1 MNAEPEEDHPHFAL
15 LSYLA
20 EVAAIS
26 DHLPEHQN
34 HMEDTTHGSIEDI
47 LTAAALAESMKEE
60 IFTVVQEDPTKWTT
74 EGTAS
79 ESEEEDVDIMTIEE
93 VVVETKETNGLMIIV
108 ETDESEEVTEAES
121 LTTNLREPAI
131 EESVIPQTAEENLK
145 IITPEEESP
154 KQDQDDTLD
163 LESLLTLS
171 EATDYNIEEHTQDIQ
186 IPVGQSVKDA
196 LDELSSETVNSDEE
210 FSTVITKLDHPAS
223 APSDTVS
230 LTQVGGFVAP
240 QFTFFQDAVVD
251 TGRKRKSLDPTTVFD
266 MPAEPPINPSPLK
279 LQSQEFENVL
289 SLSFS
294 CQIWL
299 TRI

>member
-60 IFTVVQEDPTKWTT
+60 IFTVVEEDPTKSTT

-93 VVVETKETNGLMIIV
+93 GVVETKETNELITVV
-108 ETDESEEVTEAES
+108 ETDEPEEVTAAES

-131 EESVIPQTAEENLK
+131 EESIIPPTAEENLK
-145 IITPEEESP
+145 TTAPGEESQ

-171 EATDYNIEEHTQDIQ
+171 EATDYNIEEQTQDIQ
-186 IPVGQSVKDA
+186 IPVGQSIKDA
-196 LDELSSETVNSDEE
+196 LDELSSETINSDEE

-223 APSDTVS
+223 APSDSVGFN
-230 LTQVGGFVAP
+230 QVGQFVVP
-240 QFTFFQDAVVD
+240 QFTLFQDVVD
-251 TGRKRKSLDPTTVFD
+251 TGRKRKSLDPTTVFEI
-266 MPAEPPINPSPLK
+266 PVEPPINPSPLK